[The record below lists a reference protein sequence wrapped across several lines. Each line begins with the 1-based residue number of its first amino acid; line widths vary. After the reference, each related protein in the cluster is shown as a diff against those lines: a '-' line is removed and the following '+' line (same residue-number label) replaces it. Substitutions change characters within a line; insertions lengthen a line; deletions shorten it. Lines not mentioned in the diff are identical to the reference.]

1 MRSNNT
7 LTRCYRS
14 AVLLAILLAPA
25 SAPASAATLFV
36 TSERDNTVTVLDS
49 KTMTIEKVIPVGTRP
64 RGIAITPDHREIFVC
79 IGDDDRLDV
88 IDTKTRTV
96 LRSIP
101 DVLDPEL
108 VAIDPAGT
116 RVYAANEEDSQ
127 VTVIDRASGKIV
139 GTVGVGAEPEGLEHR
154 PRPFHRGEYVR
165 TDEHGAFYQHQDAH
179 DRGQCS
185 RRPTPA
191 RGAIYARRQTS
202 LGVRRG
208 WRHRFGDRRTETHDH
223 NEDQFRYSRRSAGAD
238 PAGRHCLLQGR
249 KLAFVALSHANRIAV
264 VDTATLAPTSYILV
278 GERPWH
284 MALDPDGSK
293 LYVAN
298 GNTNDLT
305 VIDVATLKAV
315 DPSMSAI
322 CRGASSQCR
331 KPAAYGSRIW

>member
-116 RVYAANEEDSQ
+116 RVYAANEEDF
-127 VTVIDRASGKIV
+127 AS
-139 GTVGVGAEPEGLEHR
+139 
-154 PRPFHRGEYVR
+154 
-165 TDEHGAFYQHQDAH
+165 HGD
-179 DRGQCS
+179 
-185 RRPTPA
+185 
-191 RGAIYARRQTS
+191 
-202 LGVRRG
+202 
-208 WRHRFGDRRTETHDH
+208 
-223 NEDQFRYSRRSAGAD
+223 
-238 PAGRHCLLQGR
+238 
-249 KLAFVALSHANRIAV
+249 
-264 VDTATLAPTSYILV
+264 
-278 GERPWH
+278 
-284 MALDPDGSK
+284 
-293 LYVAN
+293 
-298 GNTNDLT
+298 
-305 VIDVATLKAV
+305 
-315 DPSMSAI
+315 
-322 CRGASSQCR
+322 
-331 KPAAYGSRIW
+331 